1 MCHGPS
7 VPHTML
13 PISLY
18 FIPARWSR
26 LFCVLCVVCLTATAL
41 RSEDIDIGD
50 TTKRTFNVPAGDAHV
65 ALKQFAQQAGLE
77 LLYSAREIAGAKTN
91 AVKGELTAQ
100 DALKRLLSGT
110 RLIATPGKNRGAV
123 AVTRA
128 PDPNGSRAAPTEIG
142 GRP

>member
-1 MCHGPS
+1 MPYLP
-7 VPHTML
+7 PH
-13 PISLY
+13 PILTHCR
-18 FIPARWSR
+18 F
-26 LFCVLCVVCLTATAL
+26 LFCLICVILSTAATL
-41 RSEDIDIGD
+41 RSEANDVGD
-50 TTKRTFNVPAGDAHV
+50 TTRRIFDVPAGEAHI

-91 AVKGELTAQ
+91 AVKGELTAR

-110 RLIATPGKNRGAV
+110 SLIAMPGKSRGAV

-142 GRP
+142 RRPQTNHLQP

>member
-1 MCHGPS
+1 
-7 VPHTML
+7 ML
-13 PISLY
+13 PIPLH
-18 FIPARWSR
+18 IIAARWSR
-26 LFCVLCVVCLTATAL
+26 LFCALCTVSFTAAAL
-41 RSEDIDIGD
+41 RSEAFEVGD
-50 TTKRTFNVPAGDAHV
+50 TTKKTFNVPAGDAHV

-91 AVKGELTAQ
+91 AVKGELTTQ

-128 PDPNGSRAAPTEIG
+128 PDPNGSRAAPKEIG
-142 GRP
+142 DRP